1 MSSRRATPPPSPNG
15 ATASSYHSLISQ
27 PATAPS
33 RWKASC
39 THTEST
45 LHQLSPYIGKLKSS
59 IAQDLVAEY
68 SRKGDLVADVFCGSG
83 TVPLESVALGRQSFA
98 ADASAYAI
106 TLTKGK
112 LTAPRTLRAARAAL
126 DSSLAA
132 ARSREVNTQLVPKW
146 VRAFYH
152 PDTLREMMQ
161 LLEVLRK
168 RRNHFL
174 LACLLGISHHQ
185 RPGFLS
191 FPSSHL
197 VPYLRSKKYP
207 RAEYPEL
214 YEYRSLVPRLKAK
227 VARALKRSRSFDS
240 TLVAGIRRSTVQ
252 FLTPPRSVHCFI
264 TSPPYMNA
272 LDYGRD
278 NRLRNWLL
286 SGETEARFDARLSD
300 VEGFR
305 RAMTS
310 YARIIST
317 TLVKGGRCVFVV
329 GEKTTRTGNRYPSEV
344 LSEIIEQF
352 APCLTIKEIISD
364 YIPDIRRSRR
374 HLTGVK
380 LERILVYERSH

>member
-1 MSSRRATPPPSPNG
+1 MSSLAATSQPSRNDEVM
-15 ATASSYHSLISQ
+15 SSYQSLVSH
-27 PATAPS
+27 PEDAPS
-33 RWKASC
+33 RWKVPC

-59 IAQDLVAEY
+59 IAQDLIAEY
-68 SRKGDLVADVFCGSG
+68 SSKGDLIADVFCGSG
-83 TVPLESVALGRQSFA
+83 TVPLESVAMGRQSFA

-112 LTAPRTLRAARAAL
+112 LTAPPNLRTAYAAL

-132 ARSREVNTQLVPKW
+132 ARSCKVDVLQVPGW

-161 LLEVLRK
+161 LLAVLRK
-168 RRNHFL
+168 RHNHFL

-197 VPYLRSKKYP
+197 VPYLRSNKFPREDYP
-207 RAEYPEL
+207 GL
-214 YEYRSLVPRLKAK
+214 YEYRPVEPRIRAK
-227 VARALKRSRSFDS
+227 VARALKRYRSPDAK
-240 TLVAGIRRSTVQ
+240 LIVGIRRSTVQ
-252 FLTPPRSVHCFI
+252 FLTPPRSVNCFI

-286 SGETEARFDARLSD
+286 SGKIESRIDAHLSG

-310 YARIIST
+310 YARIIAT

-329 GEKTTRTGNRYPSEV
+329 GEKTSRTAERFPSEV
-344 LSEIIEQF
+344 LSEILDKA
-352 APCLTIKEIISD
+352 APCLKIKEIITD
-364 YIPDIRRSRR
+364 HIPDIRRSRR

-380 LERILVYERSH
+380 LERILVYERQR